1 MHITGTDGAQ
11 MKNAMNLAGS
21 EVSAMADLR
30 AATWPAHQRLERRV
44 DVKARFS
51 SLAAYRSH
59 LEQMWGF
66 CAGLELRLEP
76 ATFAGALADYG
87 SRRKLP
93 SLTRDLLALGADSSS
108 VEKLAR
114 CESVPHCGDPSV
126 AIGCVY
132 VLEGATLGG
141 RTLLPVVETRLGLT
155 PEHGASFLAS
165 YGDDVT
171 AMWRRFGT
179 ALDAW
184 CSAPERRSRA
194 VAAAVATFDSLDEW
208 LCGARHD

>member
-1 MHITGTDGAQ
+1 
-11 MKNAMNLAGS
+11 
-21 EVSAMADLR
+21 MADLR
-30 AATWPAHQRLERRV
+30 AATWPAHQRLEKRV

-51 SLAAYRSH
+51 SLDAYRSH

-66 CAGLELRLEP
+66 CAGLEMRLEVP
-76 ATFAGALADYG
+76 TFDGALADYG

-93 SLTRDLLALGADSSS
+93 SLSRDLIALGADSGS
-108 VEKLAR
+108 VENLPR
-114 CESVPHCGDPSV
+114 CESVPDCGDPS
-126 AIGCVY
+126 AAFGCVY

-141 RTLLPVVETRLGLT
+141 RSLLPVVESRLGLT
-155 PEHGASFLAS
+155 AEHGASFLAS

-171 AMWRRFGT
+171 AMWRRFGA

-184 CSAPERRSRA
+184 CCVQERRARA
-194 VAAAVATFDSLDEW
+194 VTAAVATFDSLDDW